1 MSGIYIHIPFCK
13 EKCHYCDFFSGNQL
27 YLIDDY
33 VNAVVNEI
41 ALRKDYLV
49 DKEIDT
55 IYFGGGT
62 PSLLT
67 QIQIFK
73 IIDSINLLFSVKSD
87 AEITLECNPE
97 NINLDFLEQLT
108 FAGVNRISLGVQFL
122 DDNILKK
129 FNRQHSKYLI
139 LNALNILDSSKI
151 DNISVDLI
159 YAVPGINDEFLVS
172 SLNQLLVFN
181 IKHFSAYSL
190 TIAKNSK
197 LFWKIRNGEVVEN
210 DENSFIRQYWLINN
224 ALSSNGYMQY
234 EVSNYAKGKF
244 VSKHNL
250 GYWNQLPYLG
260 VGVSAHSYNLYSRQ
274 WNSLNIKNYISN
286 LAIDIIDSDIETLTD
301 IDRYNEY
308 VILKLR
314 TYQGIS
320 DSYVKN
326 NFNNEIYR
334 HFCEVI
340 FKLKRLGHFDF
351 DGDLIIS
358 KKSDL
363 LLADYLAKDLMF

>member
-62 PSLLT
+62 PSLLK

-73 IIDSINLLFSVKSD
+73 IIDRINLLFSVKSD